1 MSTELIINGSL
12 PETRIALT
20 ENGEIQELLIERASG
35 KGIVGNIYKGRVTR
49 VLPGMQAAFVDIG
62 LEKAAFLYVDDV
74 FVHSEVWEEEE
85 AASEDAESLPV
96 LTGGEHAV
104 AAEQVAEAAVESA
117 PSAEAPLEA
126 DSDSE
131 DESDDEDSDEEAD
144 DFADDFDDEEEDE
157 DDGEDDEGPAEM
169 SAGPEEGGGGEG
181 QGGAPSGTIAPVSIS
196 ASGGGESSG
205 GSSASGE
212 GSASAAGGGSGEGRD
227 GGGNRARRSRNRR
240 GRRGGRN
247 RRDRGGRDG
256 GREGQP
262 QQGEPVRAGAGL
274 SEGSDLVEVVEEDY
288 GDERES
294 DRTALSAD
302 QDGSG
307 AEGEASSRPMPG
319 IVVNAGA
326 PAVAGEGSR
335 SEFREQRDRLRRIK
349 PKAKSQPK
357 GPRVQAKIEELLKEG
372 QEVLVQ
378 VAKDPIAT
386 KGARLTCHISL
397 PGRHLVCMPTIDHVG
412 VSRRI
417 ENDGERRKLREFVE
431 RNRTKKL
438 GFIVRTASGKN
449 SAEKRVKQD
458 IDYLTRLWDQIR
470 ERSAAVSAPALV
482 YEDLNAILR
491 AIRDWVSEDID
502 RIIVDSRFH
511 FNDIQRFASHF
522 MPALKP
528 KVELYQGS
536 APIFDAYG
544 ISAELARSL
553 ERKVWLKSG
562 GYIVIDQAEALVA
575 VDVNTGRYVGK
586 KNLEDTIL
594 KTNLEAVQEIA
605 YQLRLRNCG
614 GIIILDLIDME
625 KEENKRRVYQA
636 LEEALK
642 KDRARPTILKISELG
657 LIEMTRKRTRDTMVR
672 TLCES
677 CSHCEGKGYIK
688 TKQTVGYEILRD
700 IEREGSSSEVDK
712 ILVQAHPDII
722 DAMAIEERD
731 TLDQLE
737 RRYRKQIFLQAVP
750 DHHPEQYEVTTEV
763 RDGAVRKTAA
773 SQFGRDRDR
782 DRGRGRRRSGSKG
795 ESAGQGSGSSGQ
807 ERGGQERGGQERG
820 QGQERGGGGQD
831 RGQRRGG
838 GNQQQ
843 SGVPRPP
850 QPRPAPVI
858 ISTSSAAA
866 PSANGATPAGEGSPL
881 AQIRAQASQEAGVA
895 GGNSEG
901 AVHPQE
907 ASDADGGDEA
917 RRRRRRRR
925 GGRGRRRREPRGAPG
940 VVVQGS
946 GEGQSGG
953 GSGPSDSGGGSDSGS
968 APSTPSG
975 GGSSGAVSS
984 DPAGS

>member
-96 LTGGEHAV
+96 LTGGEQAV
-104 AAEQVAEAAVESA
+104 AAEQVAEAATESA
-117 PSAEAPLEA
+117 PQAETPAE
-126 DSDSE
+126 E
-131 DESDDEDSDEEAD
+131 EEDSDDDAD

-169 SAGPEEGGGGEG
+169 SSDPEGGGGSGEG
-181 QGGAPSGTIAPVSIS
+181 QGGAPSGTIAPVSTS
-196 ASGGGESSG
+196 ASSGGESSG
-205 GSSASGE
+205 DSSASGSDE
-212 GSASAAGGGSGEGRD
+212 GSGEGRD

-349 PKAKSQPK
+349 PKPKSAPK

-470 ERSAAVSAPALV
+470 ERAAAVSAPALV

-782 DRGRGRRRSGSKG
+782 DRGRGRRRTGSKG

-807 ERGGQERGGQERG
+807 ERGGQERGGHERG
-820 QGQERGGGGQD
+820 QGQERSGGGQE

-838 GNQQQ
+838 GGQHQQG
-843 SGVPRPP
+843 GVPRPP

-866 PSANGATPAGEGSPL
+866 PSANGTVTPVGEDSAL

-895 GGNSEG
+895 SGNSEG
-901 AVHPQE
+901 AVQPQG
-907 ASDADGGDEA
+907 ASDADGGDDEA

-940 VVVQGS
+940 IVVQGS

-975 GGSSGAVSS
+975 GGSSGSVSS

>member
-104 AAEQVAEAAVESA
+104 AAEQVAEAATESA
-117 PSAEAPLEA
+117 PQAETPAE
-126 DSDSE
+126 E
-131 DESDDEDSDEEAD
+131 EDSDADAD

-169 SAGPEEGGGGEG
+169 SSDPEGGGGNGEG
-181 QGGAPSGTIAPVSIS
+181 QGGAPSGTIAPVSTS
-196 ASGGGESSG
+196 ASSGGESSG
-205 GSSASGE
+205 GSSASG
-212 GSASAAGGGSGEGRD
+212 SDQGSGEGRD
-227 GGGNRARRSRNRR
+227 GGGNQARRSRNRR
-240 GRRGGRN
+240 GRRGGRS

-256 GREGQP
+256 GREDQP
-262 QQGEPVRAGAGL
+262 QQVEPVRAGAGP

-349 PKAKSQPK
+349 PKPKSAPK

-470 ERSAAVSAPALV
+470 ERAAAVSAPALV

-636 LEEALK
+636 LEEVLK

-820 QGQERGGGGQD
+820 GQERGGQE

-838 GNQQQ
+838 QHQQG
-843 SGVPRPP
+843 GVPRPP

-866 PSANGATPAGEGSPL
+866 PSANGTVTPVGEDSAL

-895 GGNSEG
+895 SGNSEG
-901 AVHPQE
+901 AVQPQG
-907 ASDADGGDEA
+907 ASDADGGDDEA
-917 RRRRRRRR
+917 HRRRRRRR
-925 GGRGRRRREPRGAPG
+925 GGRGRRRREPRGTPG
-940 VVVQGS
+940 IVVQGS

-968 APSTPSG
+968 APSAPSG
-975 GGSSGAVSS
+975 GGSSGSVSS

>member
-96 LTGGEHAV
+96 LTGGEQAV
-104 AAEQVAEAAVESA
+104 AAEQVAEAATESA
-117 PSAEAPLEA
+117 PQAETPAE
-126 DSDSE
+126 E
-131 DESDDEDSDEEAD
+131 EEEDSDDDAD

-169 SAGPEEGGGGEG
+169 SSDPEGGGGSGEG
-181 QGGAPSGTIAPVSIS
+181 QGGAPSGTIAPVSTS
-196 ASGGGESSG
+196 ASSGGESSG
-205 GSSASGE
+205 DSSASGSDE
-212 GSASAAGGGSGEGRD
+212 GSGEGRD

-349 PKAKSQPK
+349 PKPKSAPK

-470 ERSAAVSAPALV
+470 ERAAAVSAPALV

-782 DRGRGRRRSGSKG
+782 DRGRGRRRTGSKG

-807 ERGGQERGGQERG
+807 ERGGQERGGHERG
-820 QGQERGGGGQD
+820 QGQERSGGGQE

-838 GNQQQ
+838 GGQHQQG
-843 SGVPRPP
+843 GVPRPP

-866 PSANGATPAGEGSPL
+866 PSANGTVTPVGEDSAL

-895 GGNSEG
+895 SGNSEG
-901 AVHPQE
+901 AVQPQG
-907 ASDADGGDEA
+907 ASDADGGDDEA

-940 VVVQGS
+940 IVVQGS

-975 GGSSGAVSS
+975 GGSSGSVSS

>member
-96 LTGGEHAV
+96 LTGGEQAV
-104 AAEQVAEAAVESA
+104 AAEQVAEAATESA
-117 PSAEAPLEA
+117 PQAETPVEEE
-126 DSDSE
+126 DSE
-131 DESDDEDSDEEAD
+131 DSEDEAD
-144 DFADDFDDEEEDE
+144 DFADDFDDEEDE

-169 SAGPEEGGGGEG
+169 SSDPEGGGGSGEG
-181 QGGAPSGTIAPVSIS
+181 QGGAPSGTIAPVSTS
-196 ASGGGESSG
+196 ASGSEGGGGESSG
-205 GSSASGE
+205 GSSASGSDE
-212 GSASAAGGGSGEGRD
+212 GSGEGRD

-319 IVVNAGA
+319 IVVNAGT

-349 PKAKSQPK
+349 PKAKSAPK

-470 ERSAAVSAPALV
+470 ERAAAVSAPALV

-807 ERGGQERGGQERG
+807 ERGGQERGGHERG
-820 QGQERGGGGQD
+820 QGQERGGGGQE

-838 GNQQQ
+838 GGQHQQG
-843 SGVPRPP
+843 GVPRPP

-866 PSANGATPAGEGSPL
+866 PSANGTVTPVGEDSAL

-895 GGNSEG
+895 SVNSEG
-901 AVHPQE
+901 AVQPQG
-907 ASDADGGDEA
+907 ASDADGGDDEA

-940 VVVQGS
+940 IVVQGS

-975 GGSSGAVSS
+975 GGSSGSVSS
-984 DPAGS
+984 DPVGS

>member
-1 MSTELIINGSL
+1 
-12 PETRIALT
+12 
-20 ENGEIQELLIERASG
+20 
-35 KGIVGNIYKGRVTR
+35 
-49 VLPGMQAAFVDIG
+49 
-62 LEKAAFLYVDDV
+62 
-74 FVHSEVWEEEE
+74 
-85 AASEDAESLPV
+85 
-96 LTGGEHAV
+96 
-104 AAEQVAEAAVESA
+104 
-117 PSAEAPLEA
+117 
-126 DSDSE
+126 
-131 DESDDEDSDEEAD
+131 
-144 DFADDFDDEEEDE
+144 
-157 DDGEDDEGPAEM
+157 
-169 SAGPEEGGGGEG
+169 
-181 QGGAPSGTIAPVSIS
+181 
-196 ASGGGESSG
+196 
-205 GSSASGE
+205 
-212 GSASAAGGGSGEGRD
+212 
-227 GGGNRARRSRNRR
+227 
-240 GRRGGRN
+240 
-247 RRDRGGRDG
+247 
-256 GREGQP
+256 
-262 QQGEPVRAGAGL
+262 
-274 SEGSDLVEVVEEDY
+274 
-288 GDERES
+288 
-294 DRTALSAD
+294 
-302 QDGSG
+302 
-307 AEGEASSRPMPG
+307 
-319 IVVNAGA
+319 
-326 PAVAGEGSR
+326 
-335 SEFREQRDRLRRIK
+335 
-349 PKAKSQPK
+349 
-357 GPRVQAKIEELLKEG
+357 
-372 QEVLVQ
+372 
-378 VAKDPIAT
+378 
-386 KGARLTCHISL
+386 
-397 PGRHLVCMPTIDHVG
+397 MPTIDHVG

-782 DRGRGRRRSGSKG
+782 DRGRGRRRPGSKG

-807 ERGGQERGGQERG
+807 ERGGQERGGHERG
-820 QGQERGGGGQD
+820 QGQERGGGGQE

-838 GNQQQ
+838 GGQHQQG
-843 SGVPRPP
+843 GVPRPP

-866 PSANGATPAGEGSPL
+866 PSANGSVAPVGEDSAL

-895 GGNSEG
+895 SGNSEG
-901 AVHPQE
+901 AVHPQG
-907 ASDADGGDEA
+907 ASDANGGDDEA

-940 VVVQGS
+940 IVVQGS

-953 GSGPSDSGGGSDSGS
+953 GSGPSDSGGSSDSGS

-975 GGSSGAVSS
+975 GGSSGSVSS